1 MRSRDQ
7 SAQRGLQPGC
17 QENLGS
23 NVADALLGRQVVALP
38 PEPFVGAGVYAL
50 YYTGCFEPYHQIAQA
65 NRDDRHAMPVYIG
78 KAVPPGA
85 RKGGFGLD
93 ANPGSALFKRL
104 NDHATSIKQA
114 DNLDLGDFWCRYL
127 VVDDIWILLGESLL
141 INRFLPI
148 WNTLIDGFGNHD
160 PGGGRSNQARSRW
173 DVLHPGRPWA
183 ERLRENDD
191 NADESSGSYRNLS
204 RPRAVEFTTIC
215 QVLDVPLRPL
225 VGVRGRRRTDR
236 GRRGRTGRPG
246 WRRRG
251 IGRRTWRRPGRRRRR
266 DGIENACSILHGSQN
281 LARLFSSTVL
291 KNAIASRRLATTPYR
306 PGQALTGLLPPC
318 RLSGADGSGGR
329 GVGRWAAQCARA
341 PVRRPSRAAGFRCHH
356 SPRRQP

>member
-1 MRSRDQ
+1 MSAAVTSEGLRDTPHPKWVSPIGTILSGCPQ
-7 SAQRGLQPGC
+7 SAPAVH
-17 QENLGS
+17 LGAVPAVGVVRRS
-23 NVADALLGRQVVALP
+23 FNTRPAKVLLHARP
-38 PEPFVGAGVYAL
+38 PE
-50 YYTGCFEPYHQIAQA
+50 
-65 NRDDRHAMPVYIG
+65 
-78 KAVPPGA
+78 
-85 RKGGFGLD
+85 
-93 ANPGSALFKRL
+93 
-104 NDHATSIKQA
+104 
-114 DNLDLGDFWCRYL
+114 
-127 VVDDIWILLGESLL
+127 
-141 INRFLPI
+141 LPA
-148 WNTLIDGFGNHD
+148 H
-160 PGGGRSNQARSRW
+160 
-173 DVLHPGRPWA
+173 
-183 ERLRENDD
+183 
-191 NADESSGSYRNLS
+191 
-204 RPRAVEFTTIC
+204 

-266 DGIENACSILHGSQN
+266 GGIENACSILHGSQN

-341 PVRRPSRAAGFRCHH
+341 PVRRPSRAAGCRCHH